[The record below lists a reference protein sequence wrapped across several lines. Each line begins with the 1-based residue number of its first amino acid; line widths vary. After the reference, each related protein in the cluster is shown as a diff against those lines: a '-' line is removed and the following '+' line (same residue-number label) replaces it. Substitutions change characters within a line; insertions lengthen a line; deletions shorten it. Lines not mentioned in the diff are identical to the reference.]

1 MEDNELSQIPLGQK
15 WTNSRKKCFFNAW
28 LIFKYVKIIGLIL
41 ASWSNQLNIMVY

>member
-1 MEDNELSQIPLGQK
+1 MNYFESHWGESRQIAL
-15 WTNSRKKCFFNAW
+15 KKCFFNAW